1 MPQQLVDLK
10 YTKAEMKEET
20 AEYAI
25 PSGKP
30 DPYPWGL
37 CLRLEKS
44 ELDKLGLTMLPQ
56 VGSEVHFMAVAMVTN
71 VTQSAGMARDEE
83 STVGLQIRMMQVL
96 EIETPDEEKGKPDTP
111 AAEMK
116 EMARKGGTLGY

>member
-10 YTKAEMKEET
+10 YTKAEMKEEK
-20 AEYAI
+20 AEMTVGV
-25 PSGKP
+25 SGQP

-37 CLRLEKS
+37 CVRP
-44 ELDKLGLTMLPQ
+44 ELDKLGLRLLPQ
-56 VGSEVHFMAVAMVTN
+56 VGSEVHFMAVAMVTS
-71 VTQSAGMARDEE
+71 VTQSASTTRGEE
-83 STVGLQIRMMQVL
+83 SSVALQIRMMQVL
-96 EIETPDEEKGKPDTP
+96 EIETPEEEKGEPDTP